1 MVVAVFT
8 NETQAYEGSR
18 ALQQLDSDGSIAVYA
33 SAVVTKAS
41 NGEMAVKQAADSFGK
56 NTVTGTA
63 VGSVIG
69 LLGGPIGVALGAASG
84 ALGGSLS
91 DLDTARIDEDFL
103 NDVSK
108 LLTPGKTALVA
119 EVDEEWTTPVDTN
132 MEAAGGVVFRRS
144 LAEVIE
150 SQDQRSID
158 AMKADLA
165 QMKSEYAE
173 AKAERKE
180 KLNARIDA
188 LQTKLQNKLEQSKAR
203 REAIRREA
211 EARIEMLKAK
221 AAQSQGDIKAKQEER
236 IASVKRTYDEW
247 LGRLDRRRAA

>member
-18 ALQQLDSDGSIAVYA
+18 ALQQLDNDGTIAVYA
-33 SAVVTKAS
+33 SAVVTKTS
-41 NGEMAVKQAADSFGK
+41 NGNVTVKQAADTFGK
-56 NTVTGTA
+56 NTLTGTA
-63 VGSVIG
+63 VGSLVG
-69 LLGGPIGVALGAASG
+69 LLGGPIGVAFGAASG
-84 ALGGSLS
+84 TLMGSVA
-91 DLDTARIDEDFL
+91 DLDTARIDADFL
-103 NDVSK
+103 NDVAE

-119 EVDEEWTTPVDTN
+119 EIDEEWTTPVDTN

-165 QMKSEYAE
+165 QMKIEHAQ

-203 REAIRREA
+203 REAIQREA
-211 EARIEMLKAK
+211 EARIELLKSK
-221 AAQSQGDIKAKQEER
+221 AAQSKGEIKAKQEER
-236 IASVKRTYDEW
+236 LASVKRTYDEW